1 MKGKKQTNTSK
12 TQLVV
17 PSPRWLQK
25 RMLKNLQ
32 SAARS
37 KIKKGR
43 VQKAAEILKIITE
56 KAKLADS
63 QTKNINRKGNKS

>member
-17 PSPRWLQK
+17 PSPCWLQK

-32 SAARS
+32 AAARS
-37 KIKKGR
+37 KVKKGR
-43 VQKAAEILKIITE
+43 AQKAAEILKAITK
-56 KAKLADS
+56 KAKSADS
-63 QTKNINRKGNKS
+63 QTEKH